1 MVSFVNSSNASTG
14 DDLKERVRDAVDIV
28 ELAGSYLSLRRQG
41 KGFVG
46 LCPWHDDSRP
56 SLQINPER
64 QTYRCWV
71 CNDGG
76 DVFKFLMRMERLEF
90 REALEHLA
98 ERAGIPMTRG
108 RSGASG
114 ARKADFHKALNWAA
128 DRYRDY
134 LQSSPD
140 ARAAREYLTTRG
152 LTEDTIQRFGL
163 GFAPDSWDWLL
174 KEASAAGIGTD
185 ILAATGMA
193 VERPDASGHYDRFR
207 ARIIFPIRDPMS
219 RCVAFGGRVLP
230 EAKSDAKS
238 DPAKYINS
246 PETPVFSKSSML
258 YGLES
263 AREAMGK
270 TRRAV
275 VVEGYTDCL
284 AARQAGIDDVVA
296 VLGTALGEKH
306 AKLLRRYVDRI
317 VIVLDG
323 DDAGRK
329 RTDEIL
335 DVLLAEPIDLRIARL
350 PSGID
355 PCDFILDQGRDAFE
369 TMLESA
375 ADPLDYRLDE
385 VNARLPEGAS
395 DDAVLAAVES
405 VLSAL
410 ANASPRSPL
419 SPSQRRLREDQVIGR
434 LVRRFGLSRDILR
447 SRVTELRGRQSVH
460 RKTTAT
466 TTPPSI
472 PAKLPAWDREV
483 IEVLVCV
490 PEGAGIIIRD
500 VQASELQTGAGR
512 DVLAAARRLHDAERP
527 VDLSGLLMEIPDH
540 QLQSMLVAV
549 DEEAAQRGPVD
560 STERM
565 AHFLDALR
573 RRSAEREAHASER
586 KIKTSELDDSSE
598 EELLEQLVAQRRV
611 AQGMTN
617 PKEG

>member
-76 DVFKFLMRMERLEF
+76 DVFKFLMQMEKLEF

-230 EAKSDAKS
+230 EAKSNAKS

-335 DVLLAEPIDLRIARL
+335 NVLLAEPIDLRIARL

>member
-355 PCDFILDQGRDAFE
+355 PCDFILDHGRDAFE

>member
-1 MVSFVNSSNASTG
+1 
-14 DDLKERVRDAVDIV
+14 
-28 ELAGSYLSLRRQG
+28 
-41 KGFVG
+41 
-46 LCPWHDDSRP
+46 
-56 SLQINPER
+56 
-64 QTYRCWV
+64 
-71 CNDGG
+71 
-76 DVFKFLMRMERLEF
+76 MERLEF

-193 VERPDASGHYDRFR
+193 VERQDASGHYDRFR

-355 PCDFILDQGRDAFE
+355 PCDFILDHGRDAFE

-460 RKTTAT
+460 RKTTTT

-512 DVLAAARRLHDAERP
+512 DVLEAARRLHDAERP

>member
-1 MVSFVNSSNASTG
+1 MVSFVNSSNVSTG

-355 PCDFILDQGRDAFE
+355 PCDFILDHGRDAFE

-460 RKTTAT
+460 RKTTTT

>member
-1 MVSFVNSSNASTG
+1 MVSFVNSSNVSTG

-598 EELLEQLVAQRRV
+598 EELLEQLVLQRRV

>member
-598 EELLEQLVAQRRV
+598 EELLEQLVLQRRV

>member
-1 MVSFVNSSNASTG
+1 MVSFVNSSNVSTG

-193 VERPDASGHYDRFR
+193 VERQDASGHYDRFR

-230 EAKSDAKS
+230 DAKS

-460 RKTTAT
+460 RKTTTT

-472 PAKLPAWDREV
+472 PTKLPAWDREV

-512 DVLAAARRLHDAERP
+512 DVLEAARRLHDAERP

>member
-193 VERPDASGHYDRFR
+193 VERQDASGHYDRFR
-207 ARIIFPIRDPMS
+207 GRIIFPIRDPMS

-230 EAKSDAKS
+230 DAKS

-323 DDAGRK
+323 DDAGRR

-355 PCDFILDQGRDAFE
+355 PCDFILDHGRDAFE

-460 RKTTAT
+460 RKTTTT

-512 DVLAAARRLHDAERP
+512 DVLEAARRLHDAERP

>member
-76 DVFKFLMRMERLEF
+76 DVFKFLMQMEKLEF

-193 VERPDASGHYDRFR
+193 VERQDASGHYDRFR
-207 ARIIFPIRDPMS
+207 GRIIFPIRDPMS

-460 RKTTAT
+460 RKTTTT

-512 DVLAAARRLHDAERP
+512 DVLEAARRLHDAERP

>member
-193 VERPDASGHYDRFR
+193 VERQDASGHYDRFR
-207 ARIIFPIRDPMS
+207 GRIIFPIRDPMS

-230 EAKSDAKS
+230 DAKS

-323 DDAGRK
+323 DDAGRR

-355 PCDFILDQGRDAFE
+355 PCDFILDHGRDAFE

-512 DVLAAARRLHDAERP
+512 DVLEAARRLHDAERP

>member
-64 QTYRCWV
+64 QTYRWWV

-230 EAKSDAKS
+230 EAKSNAKS

-460 RKTTAT
+460 RKTTTT

-598 EELLEQLVAQRRV
+598 EELLEQLVLQRRV